1 LKGAPV
7 RRFVATLSTVL
18 ALSGCAGQVR
28 TVTYGF
34 PQTTSTARLY
44 LQDAAAHGPVLLDVR
59 DNPFREDVATPF
71 ALAASNSVIGI
82 PVRFTTDPAQ
92 AARPEFRVVVQF
104 NPGPVGAGEACGP
117 TRPRGSGPAAGEL
130 TALVAFC
137 HQFQPVLAL
146 HAAAP
151 PTDRADSPAIR
162 ELAQQSMLRMFAPE
176 ADDRNDRDP
185 FGRTNRLRPAR

>member
-1 LKGAPV
+1 M
-7 RRFVATLSTVL
+7 RRSVATLAAML
-18 ALSGCAGQVR
+18 ALAGCAGQVR

-44 LQDAAAHGPVLLDVR
+44 LQDAAAGGPVLLEVR
-59 DNPFREDVATPF
+59 DNPFRDDVATPF

-82 PVRFTTDPAQ
+82 PVRFTADPAQ

-104 NPGPVGAGEACGP
+104 NPGSLGAADICGP
-117 TRPRGSGPAAGEL
+117 ARRPGGTGPTVGEL

-146 HAAAP
+146 QAVAP
-151 PTDRADSPAIR
+151 ATDRADSPAIR
-162 ELAQQSMLRMFAPE
+162 DLAQQSMLRMFAPE

-185 FGRTNRLRPAR
+185 FGRTNRPRSPVR